1 MDDNT
6 IILLCL
12 GVIVFS
18 IVFILYVKWK
28 RNKDVDKWLLEN
40 KYARKVYLDSSIG
53 IKSLVVQVQKVNGE
67 KPKIKTIKGKN
78 ILYLLPG
85 RNTVSVLCSYTRP
98 DVLRK
103 SVTSVYGPIDVDMD
117 IEHYVDYRISFD
129 LDNNKFIIN
138 EIPENK

>member
-1 MDDNT
+1 MDDST

-18 IVFILYVKWK
+18 IVFIFYVKCK
-28 RNKDVDKWLLEN
+28 RNKDVDKWLVEN

-67 KPKIKTIKGKN
+67 KPKIKTIKGKS

-103 SVTSVYGPIDVDMD
+103 SVTTVYGPIDIDMD
-117 IEHYVDYRISFD
+117 IEHYVDYKISFD

>member
-28 RNKDVDKWLLEN
+28 RNKDVDKWLIEN

-103 SVTSVYGPIDVDMD
+103 SVTSVYGPIDVDID
-117 IEHYVDYRISFD
+117 IKHYVDYRISFD

>member
-18 IVFILYVKWK
+18 IAFIFYVKWK
-28 RNKDVDKWLLEN
+28 RNKDVDKWLIEN